1 MKKSVRSIKILAIF
15 CLFSLTAALLLAYD
29 SPAQGY
35 ELSIY
40 DSTPWPVWLLLFI
53 GFIGG
58 TAIIVHQVAT
68 AGYKKSRIWITGLA
82 VLLLSKAVLLLIPY
96 IRGYAGWAGDHL
108 THLGYIKDILLS
120 GHFPS
125 GDFYPVTHGLIFSII
140 SVTGTD
146 IFMANL
152 ITAMLSILFVL
163 FTYLLAKEILPDK
176 GQQILS
182 TLFASAILIGG
193 SYNVYLMPNGW
204 SIFLLP
210 LIYYLYFK
218 SKILPFKI
226 LFIFL
231 LILYPLIHPLS
242 ALIVIVSIASLEL
255 SKWIIPFVFDRKQI
269 LASQINYK
277 PSIIYVVIGLVSFL
291 TWVLSF
297 QSFRANIRLI
307 WKQISTG
314 FGPDPVA
321 EIGWSL
327 NKVNI
332 HGLDF
337 VTLLFKMYGAVL
349 ILILLSLIGTYIVM
363 RSIRSVGLN
372 VEGYRYLAL
381 VGLFFLTGASYA
393 AYLIGVPGLEAL
405 SGGRILF
412 YLEIMTPVLAVP
424 ALFMVLTKKNAFRLV
439 RVGAVIC
446 VVFLASVPS
455 IISLYPSPHTI
466 QPSTQVT
473 HMLFQGSEW
482 FIEAKDETIGC
493 AFIMTPP
500 SRMADAI
507 IGSAEAHGRTD
518 LSRDLIQL
526 PNHLGYAENSTLG
539 ATLSNRYVTV
549 SEFDREIYSSVWK
562 MIGRFNDVDFKKMD
576 IDYSVSKIYSNGGF
590 DVYFVY

>member
-1 MKKSVRSIKILAIF
+1 MKKRIRLIKILAIF
-15 CLFSLTAALLLAYD
+15 CLFSLTIALLIAHD

-58 TAIIVHQVAT
+58 ITIIVHQVAT
-68 AGYKKSRIWITGLA
+68 AGYKNSKIWITGLV
-82 VLLLSKAVLLLIPY
+82 VLLFSKAILLLIPY
-96 IRGYAGWAGDHL
+96 IRGYVGWAGDHL
-108 THLGYIKDILLS
+108 THLGYVKDILLS

-125 GDFYPVTHGLIFSII
+125 GDFYPVTHGFIFTII
-140 SVTGTD
+140 SITGAE
-146 IFMANL
+146 IFVANL
-152 ITAMLSILFVL
+152 VTAMLSILFVL
-163 FTYLLAKEILPDK
+163 FTYLLAKEILPNK
-176 GQQILS
+176 GQQILAA
-182 TLFASAILIGG
+182 LIASAILIGG
-193 SYNVYLMPNGW
+193 GYNVYLMPNGW

-210 LIYYLYFK
+210 LVYYLYFK
-218 SKILPFKI
+218 SITLPFKI

-242 ALIVIVSIASLEL
+242 ALIVIVSIAFLEL
-255 SKWIIPFVFDRKQI
+255 SKWIIPFVFYRRQSVN
-269 LASQINYK
+269 SQINYK
-277 PSIIYVVIGLVSFL
+277 PSMIYVLIGLVSFL

-297 QSFRANIRLI
+297 QSFKANIRLI
-307 WKQISTG
+307 WQQISTG

-321 EIGWSL
+321 EIGWNLS
-327 NKVNI
+327 KVSI

-337 VTLLFKMYGAVL
+337 VALLFKMYGAVL
-349 ILILLSLIGTYIVM
+349 VLILLSLIGTYIVM
-363 RSIRSVGLN
+363 KKVRSVGLN
-372 VEGYRYLAL
+372 VEGYRFLAL

-424 ALFMVLTKKNAFRLV
+424 ALFMVLTKKNALRWI
-439 RVGAVIC
+439 RVGVVIC
-446 VVFLASVPS
+446 IIFLASVPS

-482 FIEAKDETIGC
+482 FAEEKDETIGC

-507 IGSAEAHGRTD
+507 LGSVEAHKRTD

-526 PNHLGYAENSTLG
+526 PNHLGYAENSTMG
-539 ATLSNRYVTV
+539 ATLSNRYLTV

-562 MIGRFNDVDFKKMD
+562 VVGRFNDSDFKKLD
-576 IDYSVSKIYSNGGF
+576 VDYTVAKIYSNGGF
-590 DVYFVY
+590 DVYIV